1 MSHWSPNDLVTL
13 RCDIAHKPR
22 DWWSN
27 LSVETAARS
36 SGSLTASR
44 HSAASGRGTAL
55 PKKCATL
62 LAPAGNLDAAKQAFQ
77 AGADAV
83 YVGLKGW
90 SRGGAR
96 GEFDREQ
103 LRQCLELTH
112 TLGKQLQLAA
122 NIIPKPPERQR
133 LLQQLTELAEWGLQA
148 VIVNDAGFLREVRRK
163 LPELAITASIG
174 CGALNTDDALFYQ
187 DLGATA
193 VVLPGYAEPVE
204 IAAVKAKATIKVE
217 IMLHMV
223 QEFIQLGK
231 CWMPSYL
238 NFAAAERTIPA
249 ERLGGSVKRGGVGSC
264 FRICQ
269 QPWTLL
275 KDGVEF
281 DQRMFPSWQ
290 VSRVAELGAFLDAGV
305 DVIKIQGRSLS
316 AEMVGSVVGMYRSA
330 ADAWKCGQTGGWNGT
345 ALPTMWTVQGR

>member
-1 MSHWSPNDLVTL
+1 MEEATPG
-13 RCDIAHKPR
+13 
-22 DWWSN
+22 
-27 LSVETAARS
+27 E
-36 SGSLTASR
+36 GSL
-44 HSAASGRGTAL
+44 AASGHPAVRSRGIGP

-62 LAPAGNLDAAKQAFQ
+62 LAPAGNLEAARQAFE

-96 GEFDREQ
+96 GELDREQ
-103 LRQCLELTH
+103 LRQCIKLAH
-112 TLGKQLQLAA
+112 ALGKQVQLAA
-122 NIIPKPPERQR
+122 NIIPKSLERQQ
-133 LLQQLTELAEWGLQA
+133 LLEQLMELAEWGLQA

-163 LPELAITASIG
+163 LPTLAITASIG

-187 DLGATA
+187 DLGASA
-193 VVLPGYAEPVE
+193 LVVPGYVEPTE
-204 IAAVKAKATIKVE
+204 IAEVKAKAAIEVE
-217 IMLHMV
+217 VMLHMV

-238 NFAAAERTIPA
+238 NFAAAEQAIPA

-269 QPWTLL
+269 QPWVLL
-275 KDGVEF
+275 KDGVEV
-281 DQRMFPSWQ
+281 DQRLFPSWQ

-316 AEMVGSVVGMYRSA
+316 AEMVGAIIAMYRA
-330 ADAWKCGQTGGWNGT
+330 AANAWECGQKGEWNT
-345 ALPTMWTVQGR
+345 AALPAMWTVRGR